1 MDETIQ
7 AVRSGEEIASQ
18 GLARV
23 QGAAESL
30 QTIVGSV
37 DSISDSFITMSA
49 AFEEQSQVSDE
60 INRQIVN
67 IAGLADQ
74 SDEQA
79 EAAKDSS
86 DRLSGMARG
95 LKDLIAR
102 FVSKSG

>member
-1 MDETIQ
+1 
-7 AVRSGEEIASQ
+7 
-18 GLARV
+18 
-23 QGAAESL
+23 
-30 QTIVGSV
+30 VGSV

-86 DRLSGMARG
+86 DKLSGMAHG